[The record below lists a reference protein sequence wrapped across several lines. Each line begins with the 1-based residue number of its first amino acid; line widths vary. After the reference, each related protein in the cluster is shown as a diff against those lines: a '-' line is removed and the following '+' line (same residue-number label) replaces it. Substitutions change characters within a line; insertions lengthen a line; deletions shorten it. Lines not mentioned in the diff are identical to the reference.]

1 MQTTE
6 HLNLNLP
13 EATDPYDIG
22 NENENMEILDSA
34 IYNHGII
41 LGSASTAGHNKIIN
55 DLSKTSLSNGE
66 ALSARMGNALGQMFA
81 PIESS
86 STASRAYAIG
96 AQFIYN
102 GILYKATAAISQGG
116 NINPGGNC
124 TPASSVTSQI
134 SDLNNNIGTVSNQM
148 NSVKESGSLKD
159 IIRTGIYYIT
169 SQVTDLPGNGG
180 GGMYIYRAWN
190 EQSGIGVGI
199 FFPLY
204 SSIGDFYI
212 YERNESSENYN
223 FTGVHTC
230 SYQKISEETFTRTTT
245 STGAISLYGLLP
257 AGSGIIGLNYSDN
270 HIGIIYQRDQSYLT
284 CLSAAMQPVA
294 NESVTFTVRY
304 YRNL

>member
-86 STASRAYAIG
+86 SSASRAYAIG

-124 TPASSVTSQI
+124 TPASSVTAQI
-134 SDLNNNIGTVSNQM
+134 SDLANVSVYTPTLTTGLRDFVIEHTVYKVGSIVEILFVVNVGTSL
-148 NSVKESGSLKD
+148 SGEQPAGYSTTLYTLPSECRPRQD
-159 IIRTGIYYIT
+159 VYREIT
-169 SQVTDLPGNGG
+169 VRNGAK
-180 GGMYIYRAWN
+180 RAFL
-190 EQSGIGVGI
+190 EIDS
-199 FFPLY
+199 
-204 SSIGDFYI
+204 
-212 YERNESSENYN
+212 
-223 FTGVHTC
+223 
-230 SYQKISEETFTRTTT
+230 
-245 STGAISLYGLLP
+245 STGY
-257 AGSGIIGLNYSDN
+257 
-270 HIGIIYQRDQSYLT
+270 
-284 CLSAAMQPVA
+284 
-294 NESVTFTVRY
+294 VTFTYRDATELRY
-304 YRNL
+304 LNIYINELFIV

>member
-124 TPASSVTSQI
+124 TAASSVTAQI
-134 SDLNNNIGTVSNQM
+134 SDLISQLTYKRGDVITMTNLDVYGASNISGNEGWFLFPLNKPLEVIGTVSAYSLDIPFIRGNGV
-148 NSVKESGSLKD
+148 SITSGCT
-159 IIRTGIYYIT
+159 INGIYLL
-169 SQVTDLPGNGG
+169 SPGFL
-180 GGMYIYRAWN
+180 
-190 EQSGIGVGI
+190 GIGINGSFASQTVYVAR
-199 FFPLY
+199 L
-204 SSIGDFYI
+204 
-212 YERNESSENYN
+212 
-223 FTGVHTC
+223 TGT
-230 SYQKISEETFTRTTT
+230 IT
-245 STGAISLYGLLP
+245 I
-257 AGSGIIGLNYSDN
+257 
-270 HIGIIYQRDQSYLT
+270 
-284 CLSAAMQPVA
+284 
-294 NESVTFTVRY
+294 
-304 YRNL
+304 

>member
-86 STASRAYAIG
+86 STASRAYVIG

-134 SDLNNNIGTVSNQM
+134 SDLANVKNNMVSRRFIGSEDTIQTIINAYSVGYRNFVTTIQLPCFPARYMSIFVYQNVNGYFSWIGHSGSVSDNLYAGTIQTVSEYNYFRI
-148 NSVKESGSLKD
+148 GS
-159 IIRTGIYYIT
+159 
-169 SQVTDLPGNGG
+169 
-180 GGMYIYRAWN
+180 
-190 EQSGIGVGI
+190 
-199 FFPLY
+199 
-204 SSIGDFYI
+204 
-212 YERNESSENYN
+212 
-223 FTGVHTC
+223 
-230 SYQKISEETFTRTTT
+230 
-245 STGAISLYGLLP
+245 
-257 AGSGIIGLNYSDN
+257 
-270 HIGIIYQRDQSYLT
+270 
-284 CLSAAMQPVA
+284 A
-294 NESVTFTVRY
+294 N
-304 YRNL
+304 